1 MNTCINCKYFPHT
14 EHTTYN
20 SEVNYGSIFGGGP
33 AYNEVVY
40 RTQNPLHLKCQHPA
54 LACRITGEF
63 YIKTEEARSPVI
75 GGCGYEGR
83 LFEQITPEESE
94 ARRQAI
100 LAQREKAIADAD
112 EINKWR
118 EQHRKE
124 EAEKKLAEE
133 KAEAE
138 IAAAAAK
145 QKARIL
151 ANDPSDEVHSTTHSA
166 DLASR
171 KSWWQSLFQ

>member
-14 EHTTYN
+14 EQVTY
-20 SEVNYGSIFGGGP
+20 VNDVDWTGVYAGTQV
-33 AYNEVVY
+33 YNQALC
-40 RTQNPLHLKCQHPA
+40 RTANPLHLKCQHPA

-100 LAQREKAIADAD
+100 LAQREKAMADAD
-112 EINKWR
+112 EMNKWR

-124 EAEKKLAEE
+124 EAEKE
-133 KAEAE
+133 KAKQE

-166 DLASR
+166 DIASR
-171 KSWWQSLFQ
+171 KSWWQSIFQ